1 MSQPER
7 EVQRRDVVDTDGVR
21 AQLES
26 ISAPDAA
33 GESRALLLAEDGAT
47 YVVPQN
53 ALVELKS
60 GGYFLSLSLRD
71 LPPRSMPSPNAPAIV
86 GNERAGIAV
95 NAQADEELLVIP
107 VVEEELRVGKQ
118 SVERGR
124 VRITKTISEREEII
138 DEPLQ
143 MEEPVVERVPINR
156 HVEVAPPVRYEGD
169 VMIVPLVEEVI
180 VVERRLMLREE
191 LRISKR
197 RVETHQPQRVVLRRE
212 EAIVERITPDGFEQG
227 DAARTT
233 GTSTANPAHGK
244 SID

>member
-7 EVQRRDVVDTDGVR
+7 EMQKRDVVDTNGVR

-26 ISAPDAA
+26 VFAADAT
-33 GESRALLLAEDGAT
+33 GEARALLLTQDGAT
-47 YVVPQN
+47 YIVPQN

-60 GGYFLSLSLRD
+60 GGYFLSLALRD
-71 LPPRSMPSPNAPAIV
+71 LTPRSMPSSNAPA
-86 GNERAGIAV
+86 AV
-95 NAQADEELLVIP
+95 EADRSGVAVDAQTDEEVLVIP

-138 DEPLQ
+138 DEALQ
-143 MEEPVVERVPINR
+143 MEEPVVERVPVNR
-156 HVEVAPPVRYEGD
+156 HVEAAPPVRYEGD

-197 RVETHQPQRVVLRRE
+197 RVETHEPQRIVLRRE
-212 EAIVERITPDGFEQG
+212 EAIVERIMPDGSASGASTQI
-227 DAARTT
+227 T
-233 GTSTANPAHGK
+233 GTGETNPL
-244 SID
+244 

>member
-7 EVQRRDVVDTDGVR
+7 ELQRRDVVDTNGVR

-26 ISAPDAA
+26 IFPPDAA
-33 GESRALLLAEDGAT
+33 GETRALLLAEDGAT

-53 ALVELKS
+53 ALVELKN
-60 GGYFLSLSLRD
+60 GGYFLSLSLSD
-71 LPPRSMPSPNAPAIV
+71 LKPRSMPSLNAPV
-86 GNERAGIAV
+86 AV
-95 NAQADEELLVIP
+95 EEDHARVAVDAQADEELLVIP
-107 VVEEELRVGKQ
+107 VVEEELQIGKQ

-156 HVEVAPPVRYEGD
+156 HVEAAPPVRYEGD

-180 VVERRLMLREE
+180 IVERRLMLREE

-197 RVETHQPQRVVLRRE
+197 RVETHNPQRIVLRRE
-212 EAIVERITPDGFEQG
+212 EAIVERITPDGSEQG
-227 DAARTT
+227 AAARTSGISET
-233 GTSTANPAHGK
+233 NTR
-244 SID
+244 

>member
-7 EVQRRDVVDTDGVR
+7 ELQRRDVVDTNGVR

-33 GESRALLLAEDGAT
+33 GETRALLLAEDGAT

-53 ALVELKS
+53 ALVELKN
-60 GGYFLSLSLRD
+60 GGYFLSLSLSD
-71 LPPRSMPSPNAPAIV
+71 LKPRSMPSSNAPV
-86 GNERAGIAV
+86 AV
-95 NAQADEELLVIP
+95 EEDQSRVAADAQADEELLVIP
-107 VVEEELRVGKQ
+107 VVEEELQVGKQ

-143 MEEPVVERVPINR
+143 MEEPIVERVPINR
-156 HVEVAPPVRYEGD
+156 HVEAAPSVRYEGD

-197 RVETHQPQRVVLRRE
+197 RVETHNPQRIVLRRE
-212 EAIVERITPDGFEQG
+212 EAIVERITPDGSGQG
-227 DAARTT
+227 AAARTSGISET
-233 GTSTANPAHGK
+233 NMR
-244 SID
+244 